1 MKASSGSGLKLIL
14 LGPPGA
20 GKGTQAALLSE
31 EMGVPMVSSGDLF
44 RDHQSRDTELGRLA
58 KSYMERGV
66 YVPDDVTI
74 RMVMD
79 WIDWVEDHEDWE
91 GYLLDGFPRTL
102 AQAQAL
108 DEAVENRRGIDVA
121 LNIRVRRDELVR
133 RLSNRLI
140 CRSCQAPHSRDPS
153 ALNMNQR
160 CRYIIC
166 GGELYQREDDRPEA
180 IGKRLETYFE
190 ETEPLVDYYRRA
202 GILRE
207 VDGEG
212 TVDEVRASIRAALG

>member
-1 MKASSGSGLKLIL
+1 MKDLSGSGLKLIL

-20 GKGTQAALLSE
+20 GKGTQAAMLAEDL
-31 EMGVPMVSSGDLF
+31 GVPRVSSGDLF
-44 RDHQSRDTELGRLA
+44 RDHQSRNTELGRLA

-74 RMVMD
+74 GMVMD
-79 WIDWVEDHEDWE
+79 WIDGQEGQG

-102 AQAQAL
+102 AQAEAL
-108 DEAVENRRGIDVA
+108 DEAVKDKGGVDIA
-121 LNIRVRRDELVR
+121 LNIRVGTDELVK
-133 RLSNRLI
+133 RLSSRLI
-140 CRSCQAPHSRDPS
+140 CRGCQTPYSSDSSTTATEGCCE
-153 ALNMNQR
+153 A
-160 CRYIIC
+160 C

-190 ETEPLVDYYRRA
+190 ETEPLVDYYRQA

-212 TVDEVRASIRAALG
+212 TVDKVRTAIGAALG

>member
-1 MKASSGSGLKLIL
+1 MKASSDRVLKLIL

-20 GKGTQAALLSE
+20 GKGTQAAMIAE
-31 EMGVPMVSSGDLF
+31 DMGVPRVSSGDLF

-74 RMVMD
+74 AMVMG
-79 WIDWVEDHEDWE
+79 WIEDHEDRG

-102 AQAQAL
+102 AQAEAL
-108 DEAVENRRGIDVA
+108 DEAVEDKGGIDLA
-121 LNIRVRRDELVR
+121 LNIGVGSDELVR
-133 RLSNRLI
+133 RLSGRLI
-140 CRSCQAPHSRDPS
+140 CRSCQAPCNIESSPPKVDG
-153 ALNMNQR
+153 R
-160 CRYIIC
+160 CDAC

-190 ETEPLVDYYRRA
+190 ETQPLVDYYRRA
-202 GILRE
+202 SILRE

-212 TVDEVRASIRAALG
+212 TVAEVRAAIGTALA

>member
-1 MKASSGSGLKLIL
+1 MKDSSGSGLKLIL

-20 GKGTQAALLSE
+20 GKGTQAAKLAE
-31 EMGVPMVSSGDLF
+31 DMEVPRVSSGDLF

-74 RMVMD
+74 AMVMD
-79 WIDWVEDHEDWE
+79 WIDGQDSRG

-102 AQAQAL
+102 AQAEAL
-108 DEAVENRRGIDVA
+108 DEAVKDKGGIDVA
-121 LNIRVRRDELVR
+121 LNIRVGTDELVR

-140 CRSCQAPHSRDPS
+140 CRACQAPYSRDAS
-153 ALNMNQR
+153 TGDS
-160 CRYIIC
+160 CETC

-180 IGKRLETYFE
+180 IGKRLETYFG
-190 ETEPLVDYYRRA
+190 ETEPLVDHYRKA
-202 GILRE
+202 GVLRE

-212 TVDEVRASIRAALG
+212 TVDEVRASIAAALG

>member
-20 GKGTQAALLSE
+20 GKGTQAAMIAE
-31 EMGVPMVSSGDLF
+31 GMGVPRVSSGDLF
-44 RDHQSRDTELGRLA
+44 RDHQSRNTELGRLA

-79 WIDWVEDHEDWE
+79 WIEDHEDRG

-102 AQAQAL
+102 GQAEAL
-108 DEAVENRRGIDVA
+108 DEAVEDRGGIDIA
-121 LNIRVRRDELVR
+121 LNIRVGTDELVR
-133 RLSNRLI
+133 RLSGRLI
-140 CRSCQAPHSRDPS
+140 CRVCQAPCNRDSSPP
-153 ALNMNQR
+153 MVEGR
-160 CRYIIC
+160 CDAC

-212 TVDEVRASIRAALG
+212 TVDEVKSAIAAALG

>member
-1 MKASSGSGLKLIL
+1 MKDLSGSGLKLIL

-20 GKGTQAALLSE
+20 GKGTQAAMLAE
-31 EMGVPMVSSGDLF
+31 EMGVPRVSSGDLF
-44 RDHQSRDTELGRLA
+44 RDHQSRNTELGLLA

-74 RMVMD
+74 GMVME
-79 WIDWVEDHEDWE
+79 WIDGQEGRG

-102 AQAQAL
+102 AQAEAL
-108 DEAVENRRGIDVA
+108 GEAVKDKGGLDIA
-121 LNIRVRRDELVR
+121 LNIRVGTEELVR
-133 RLSNRLI
+133 RLSSRLI
-140 CRSCQAPHSRDPS
+140 CRGCQTPYSRDPS
-153 ALNMNQR
+153 GTTAEG
-160 CRYIIC
+160 CCEAC

-190 ETEPLVDYYRRA
+190 ETEPLVDYYRQA

-212 TVDEVRASIRAALG
+212 TVGEVRTAIGAALS

>member
-1 MKASSGSGLKLIL
+1 MKALSDSGLKLIL

-20 GKGTQAALLSE
+20 GKGTQAAMLAE
-31 EMGVPMVSSGDLF
+31 EMGVPRVSSGDLF
-44 RDHQSRDTELGRLA
+44 RDHQSRNTELGRLA

-74 RMVMD
+74 GMVME
-79 WIDWVEDHEDWE
+79 WIEAHEGQG

-102 AQAQAL
+102 AQAEAL
-108 DEAVENRRGIDVA
+108 NEAVEDKEGIDVA
-121 LNIRVRRDELVR
+121 LNIRVGRDELVR
-133 RLSNRLI
+133 RLASRLI
-140 CRSCQAPHSRDPS
+140 CRGCQTPYSRESSTMTTEGCCD
-153 ALNMNQR
+153 A
-160 CRYIIC
+160 C
-166 GGELYQREDDRPEA
+166 GGDLYQREDDRPEA

-212 TVDEVRASIRAALG
+212 TIDEVRTAIGAALG

>member
-1 MKASSGSGLKLIL
+1 MKDSSGSGLRLIL

-20 GKGTQAALLSE
+20 GKGTQAAMIAE
-31 EMGVPMVSSGDLF
+31 EMGVPRVSSGDLF

-79 WIDWVEDHEDWE
+79 WIEDHEGLG

-102 AQAQAL
+102 AQAKSL
-108 DEAVENRRGIDVA
+108 DEAVEDRGGIDVA
-121 LNIRVRRDELVR
+121 LNIRVGQDELVR
-133 RLSNRLI
+133 RLSGRLI
-140 CRSCQAPHSRDPS
+140 CRICQAPCNRDSSPPRVEG
-153 ALNMNQR
+153 R
-160 CRYIIC
+160 CDIC
-166 GGELYQREDDRPEA
+166 VGELYQREDDRPEA

-212 TVDEVRASIRAALG
+212 TVGEVKAAIGAVLG

>member
-1 MKASSGSGLKLIL
+1 MKDLSGNGLKLIL

-20 GKGTQAALLSE
+20 GKGTQAAMLAE
-31 EMGVPMVSSGDLF
+31 DMGVPRVSSGGLF
-44 RDHQSRDTELGRLA
+44 RDHQSRNTELGLLA

-74 RMVMD
+74 GMVME
-79 WIDWVEDHEDWE
+79 WIDGQEGRG

-102 AQAQAL
+102 AQAEAL
-108 DEAVENRRGIDVA
+108 GEAVKDKGGLDIA
-121 LNIRVRRDELVR
+121 LNIRVETEELVR
-133 RLSNRLI
+133 RLSSRLI
-140 CRSCQAPHSRDPS
+140 CRGCQTPYSRDPS
-153 ALNMNQR
+153 RTTVEGCCEA
-160 CRYIIC
+160 C

-190 ETEPLVDYYRRA
+190 ETEPLVDYYRQA

-212 TVDEVRASIRAALG
+212 TVGEVRTAIGAALS

>member
-1 MKASSGSGLKLIL
+1 MKDSSGSGLKLIL

-20 GKGTQAALLSE
+20 GKGTQAAMIAE
-31 EMGVPMVSSGDLF
+31 EMGVPRVSSGDLF

-79 WIDWVEDHEDWE
+79 WIEDHEGRG

-102 AQAQAL
+102 AQAKSL
-108 DEAVENRRGIDVA
+108 DEAVEDRGGIDVA
-121 LNIRVRRDELVR
+121 LNIRVGRDDLVR
-133 RLSNRLI
+133 RLSGRLI
-140 CRSCQAPHSRDPS
+140 CRVCQAPCNRDSSPPRVEG
-153 ALNMNQR
+153 R
-160 CRYIIC
+160 CDAC

-212 TVDEVRASIRAALG
+212 TVGEVRAAIGAVLG

>member
-1 MKASSGSGLKLIL
+1 MKALSGSGLKLIL

-20 GKGTQAALLSE
+20 GKGTQAAMLAE
-31 EMGVPMVSSGDLF
+31 DMGVPRVSSGDLF

-74 RMVMD
+74 AMVMD
-79 WIDWVEDHEDWE
+79 WIDGQG

-102 AQAQAL
+102 AQAEAL
-108 DEAVENRRGIDVA
+108 DEAVKDKGGIDVA
-121 LNIRVRRDELVR
+121 LNIRVGTDELVR
-133 RLSNRLI
+133 RLSSRLI
-140 CRSCQAPHSRDPS
+140 CRGCQTPYSRDS
-153 ALNMNQR
+153 AAER
-160 CRYIIC
+160 CCEAC

-180 IGKRLETYFE
+180 IGKRLETYFG
-190 ETEPLVDYYRRA
+190 ETEPLVDYYRQA
-202 GILRE
+202 GVLRE

-212 TVDEVRASIRAALG
+212 TVGDVRAAIGTALN

>member
-1 MKASSGSGLKLIL
+1 MKDLSGSGLKLIL

-20 GKGTQAALLSE
+20 GKGTQAAMLAE
-31 EMGVPMVSSGDLF
+31 DMGVPRVSSGDLF
-44 RDHQSRDTELGRLA
+44 RDHQSRNTELGLLA

-74 RMVMD
+74 GMVME
-79 WIDWVEDHEDWE
+79 WIDGQEGRG

-102 AQAQAL
+102 AQAEAL
-108 DEAVENRRGIDVA
+108 GGAVKDKGGLDIA
-121 LNIRVRRDELVR
+121 LNIRVETEELVR
-133 RLSNRLI
+133 RLSSRLI
-140 CRSCQAPHSRDPS
+140 CRGCQTPYSRDPS
-153 ALNMNQR
+153 RTTVEGCCEA
-160 CRYIIC
+160 C

-190 ETEPLVDYYRRA
+190 ETEPLVDYYRQA

-212 TVDEVRASIRAALG
+212 TVGEVRTAIGAALS

>member
-1 MKASSGSGLKLIL
+1 MKLIL

-20 GKGTQAALLSE
+20 GKGTQAAMLAEDMS
-31 EMGVPMVSSGDLF
+31 VPRVSSGDLF

-74 RMVMD
+74 AMVMD
-79 WIDWVEDHEDWE
+79 WIDGQDGRG

-102 AQAQAL
+102 AQAEAL
-108 DEAVENRRGIDVA
+108 DEAVKDKGGIDVA
-121 LNIRVRRDELVR
+121 LNITVGTDELVS
-133 RLSNRLI
+133 RLSTRLI
-140 CRSCQAPHSRDPS
+140 CRGCQTPYSRDS
-153 ALNMNQR
+153 VEGDSCEA
-160 CRYIIC
+160 C

-180 IGKRLETYFE
+180 ITKRLETYFG

-202 GILRE
+202 GVLRE

-212 TVDEVRASIRAALG
+212 TVEEVRKAIGAVLG

>member
-1 MKASSGSGLKLIL
+1 MKLIL

-20 GKGTQAALLSE
+20 GKGTQAAMLAEDMS
-31 EMGVPMVSSGDLF
+31 VPRVSSGDLF

-74 RMVMD
+74 AMVMD
-79 WIDWVEDHEDWE
+79 WIDGQDGRG

-102 AQAQAL
+102 AQAEAL
-108 DEAVENRRGIDVA
+108 DEAVKDKGGIDVA
-121 LNIRVRRDELVR
+121 LNITVGTDELVS
-133 RLSNRLI
+133 RLSTRLI
-140 CRSCQAPHSRDPS
+140 CRGCQAPYSRDS
-153 ALNMNQR
+153 VEGES
-160 CRYIIC
+160 CETC

-180 IGKRLETYFE
+180 ITKRLETYFG

-202 GILRE
+202 GVLRE

-212 TVDEVRASIRAALG
+212 TVEEVRKAIGAVLG

>member
-1 MKASSGSGLKLIL
+1 MRLIL

-20 GKGTQAALLSE
+20 GKGTQAAMIAE
-31 EMGVPMVSSGDLF
+31 EMGVPRVSSGDLF

-79 WIDWVEDHEDWE
+79 WIEDHEGRG

-102 AQAQAL
+102 AQARSL
-108 DEAVENRRGIDVA
+108 DEAVEDRGGIDVA
-121 LNIRVRRDELVR
+121 LNIRVGRDELVR
-133 RLSNRLI
+133 RLSGRLI
-140 CRSCQAPHSRDPS
+140 CRICQAPCNRDSSPPRVEGCCD
-153 ALNMNQR
+153 A
-160 CRYIIC
+160 C

-212 TVDEVRASIRAALG
+212 TVGEVKAAIGAVLG

>member
-1 MKASSGSGLKLIL
+1 MKASSGNGLKLIL

-20 GKGTQAALLSE
+20 GKGTQAAMLAE
-31 EMGVPMVSSGDLF
+31 EMGVPRVSSGDLF

-74 RMVMD
+74 AMVMD
-79 WIDWVEDHEDWE
+79 WIEGQDGRG

-102 AQAQAL
+102 AQAEAL
-108 DEAVENRRGIDVA
+108 DEAVKDKGGIDAA
-121 LNIRVRRDELVR
+121 LNIRVGTDELVR
-133 RLSNRLI
+133 RLAGRLI
-140 CRSCQAPHSRDPS
+140 CRGCQIPYSRDS
-153 ALNMNQR
+153 VAGDS
-160 CRYIIC
+160 CEAC

-180 IGKRLETYFE
+180 ISKRLETYFG
-190 ETEPLVDYYRRA
+190 ETEPLIDYYRRA
-202 GILRE
+202 GVLRE

-212 TVDEVRASIRAALG
+212 TVGEVRTAIGTALG

>member
-1 MKASSGSGLKLIL
+1 MKLIL

-20 GKGTQAALLSE
+20 GKGTQAAMIAE
-31 EMGVPMVSSGDLF
+31 GMGVPRVSSGDLF
-44 RDHQSRDTELGRLA
+44 RDHQSRNTELGRLA

-79 WIDWVEDHEDWE
+79 WIDDHEDRG

-102 AQAQAL
+102 AQAGAL
-108 DEAVENRRGIDVA
+108 GEAVEDRGGIDIA
-121 LNIRVRRDELVR
+121 LNIRVGTDELVR
-133 RLSNRLI
+133 RLSGRLI
-140 CRSCQAPHSRDPS
+140 CRACQAPCNRDS
-153 ALNMNQR
+153 APPRMEGR
-160 CRYIIC
+160 CDAC

-212 TVDEVRASIRAALG
+212 TVDEVKSAIAAALD

>member
-1 MKASSGSGLKLIL
+1 MKLIL

-20 GKGTQAALLSE
+20 GKGTQAAMLAE
-31 EMGVPMVSSGDLF
+31 DMGVPRVSSGDLF
-44 RDHQSRDTELGRLA
+44 RDHQSRNTELGLLA

-74 RMVMD
+74 GMVME
-79 WIDWVEDHEDWE
+79 WIDGQEGRG

-102 AQAQAL
+102 AQAEAL
-108 DEAVENRRGIDVA
+108 GEAVKDKGGLDIA
-121 LNIRVRRDELVR
+121 LNIRVETEELVR
-133 RLSNRLI
+133 RLSSRLI
-140 CRSCQAPHSRDPS
+140 CRGCQTPYSRDPS
-153 ALNMNQR
+153 RTTVEGCCEA
-160 CRYIIC
+160 C

-190 ETEPLVDYYRRA
+190 ETEPLVDYYRQA

-212 TVDEVRASIRAALG
+212 TVGEVRTAIGAALS

>member
-1 MKASSGSGLKLIL
+1 MKDLSGSGLKLIL

-20 GKGTQAALLSE
+20 GKGTQAAMLAE
-31 EMGVPMVSSGDLF
+31 DIGVPRVSSGDLF
-44 RDHQSRDTELGRLA
+44 RDHQSRNTELGLLA

-74 RMVMD
+74 GMVME
-79 WIDWVEDHEDWE
+79 WIDDQEGRG

-102 AQAQAL
+102 AQSEAL
-108 DEAVENRRGIDVA
+108 GEAVKDKGGLDIA
-121 LNIRVRRDELVR
+121 LNIRVETEELVR
-133 RLSNRLI
+133 RLSSRLI
-140 CRSCQAPHSRDPS
+140 CRGCQTPYSRDPS
-153 ALNMNQR
+153 RTTVEGCCEA
-160 CRYIIC
+160 C

-190 ETEPLVDYYRRA
+190 ETEPLVDYYRQA

-212 TVDEVRASIRAALG
+212 TVGEVRTAIGAALS